1 MLGAKP
7 APQKD
12 GVACIVAAT
21 AQMGIGRDGALPWR
35 LKGDMAYFKRVTTE
49 APASQQNAVVMGR
62 KTWLSIPKKFRPLP
76 GRANV
81 VLSRNP
87 DARNELD
94 LPEDVACYASLDA
107 ALTQMKAR
115 EDVAK
120 VFVIGGGELYKTAV
134 NDARCTEVLLTRVE
148 DPKGVLPQCD
158 AFFPDLTGTGFTT
171 TSMSPPEKEGDLA
184 YSFQTLTRE
193 CSSTKLGDVTNSLTE
208 KLVEKPPP
216 VPPQNKEE
224 QQYLDLIREILDT
237 GVVRGDRT
245 GTGTKSIFGARMKL
259 IGMIYS
265 ISSFL

>member
-7 APQKD
+7 QAPKD

-87 DARNELD
+87 DAREQLD

-115 EDVAK
+115 DDVAR
-120 VFVIGGGELYKTAV
+120 VFVIGGGELYKAAIG
-134 NDARCTEVLLTRVE
+134 DARCTEVLLTRVE
-148 DPKGVLPQCD
+148 DL
-158 AFFPDLTGTGFTT
+158 
-171 TSMSPPEKEGDLA
+171 
-184 YSFQTLTRE
+184 
-193 CSSTKLGDVTNSLTE
+193 SL
-208 KLVEKPPP
+208 
-216 VPPQNKEE
+216 
-224 QQYLDLIREILDT
+224 IHI
-237 GVVRGDRT
+237 
-245 GTGTKSIFGARMKL
+245 
-259 IGMIYS
+259 
-265 ISSFL
+265 